1 MSKAITILSNH
12 SLRRTAPRQAVL
24 EVFVKG
30 ESALSQPEIEQLLKD
45 QCDRVTIYRT
55 LTTFLD
61 NGLIHKV
68 LDDAGAAKYALCA
81 HDCDNH
87 EKHQHNHVH
96 FKCELCGQTRC
107 LDQVHAP
114 EFNLPK
120 GFVVR
125 DTNVLLQGVC
135 ADCDALP

>member
-1 MSKAITILSNH
+1 MSKTATILSRH

-24 EVFVKG
+24 EVFVN
-30 ESALSQPEIEQLLKD
+30 EQTALSQPEIEHILHE

-55 LTTFLD
+55 LTTFLE

-81 HDCDNH
+81 HDCESTH
-87 EKHQHNHVH
+87 QHQHNHVH

-107 LDQVHAP
+107 LEQVHAP
-114 EFNLPK
+114 KFNLPE
-120 GFVVR
+120 GFVIR
-125 DTNVLLQGVC
+125 ETNVLLQGIC
-135 ADCDALP
+135 EDCVS